1 MKKYFL
7 FALLMVAI
15 SFSSCEKDD
24 ICVDGDTPLLIVVFY
39 DVENREEPKLVN
51 SLRIAGMGQTSTVN
65 TISDR
70 TALDSIAIPLN
81 AAADLTSFI
90 MIVNSAD
97 DDNGTE
103 LGNFDTINFSHDTID
118 TYISRAC
125 GFVANYENLEATV
138 TSDNENWIQEIEI
151 LKTTVE
157 LEETTTAHVK
167 IYH

>member
-1 MKKYFL
+1 MKKYLL
-7 FALLMVAI
+7 FAVMIVAL

-39 DVENREEPKLVN
+39 DAESPKQPKLVN
-51 SLRIAGMGQTSTVN
+51 NLRVVGVGQTTTVN

-81 AAADLTSFI
+81 AVSDLTSFI
-90 MIVNSAD
+90 MIVDSDD
-97 DDNGTE
+97 DDNGAE
-103 LGNFDTINFSHDTID
+103 IGNLDTVNFAHDTVD
-118 TYISRAC
+118 TFVSRAC
-125 GFVANYENLEATV
+125 GFVANYENLGATS
-138 TSDNENWIQEIEI
+138 TSDNDNWIQEIEI
-151 LKTTVE
+151 LKSTVE